1 MILIKR
7 NTLQKLN
14 EKDYLKSAEEYLKKL
29 FSCEIKIFSA
39 DDKDI
44 YDPEGKI
51 RFAIPL
57 RPAIFIE

>member
-1 MILIKR
+1 MSFEVQYYIFFCKI
-7 NTLQKLN
+7 
-14 EKDYLKSAEEYLKKL
+14 
-29 FSCEIKIFSA
+29 EIYNA

-44 YDPEGKI
+44 YDPVDKI